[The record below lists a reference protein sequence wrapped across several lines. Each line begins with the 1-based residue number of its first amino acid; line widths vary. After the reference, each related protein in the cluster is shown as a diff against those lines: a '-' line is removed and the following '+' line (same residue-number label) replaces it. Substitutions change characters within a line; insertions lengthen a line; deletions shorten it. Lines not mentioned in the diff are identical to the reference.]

1 MNPGCPQKHRDQR
14 QRNKTRADAEDQGDA
29 TNDLSRD
36 REIGQKSRQ
45 AETLEKADGSGDGKD
60 ADLQPTMGEKERT
73 ARDAKSEGGIVG
85 VRVRGHI
92 RVLLLKAA
100 RGQPVCEGTYALRIM
115 TKMANIANDRLQ
127 FVRNTHMDL
136 FDQLRAFVATAQS
149 GSFTGAASQLGMSN
163 RLTSKYVA
171 ELEQRLGVRLFQR
184 TTRKVGLT
192 PAGADLLSRAPA
204 LLADLDDLLADV
216 SDSSKGLSG
225 VLRISAPITFGELYI
240 AGMLARFSELH
251 PGIAIDLRLSD
262 AFSDLAA
269 EGIDVAFRIGRFD
282 MASLKV
288 RRLGTFESLP
298 VASPD
303 YLARVGRPK
312 TPNDLAEHSCIVD
325 TNRRN
330 PKRWAFEHNGIQV
343 VAQIE
348 GRFHVNSAS
357 AAVDLARRGLGIAY
371 VPSFALSGAL
381 DRGELVR
388 LLESYAGERGDVAAI
403 YLEGRTLPQKVR
415 ALIDFAVLDFGTTR
429 SI

>member
-1 MNPGCPQKHRDQR
+1 MQI
-14 QRNKTRADAEDQGDA
+14 A
-29 TNDLSRD
+29 
-36 REIGQKSRQ
+36 
-45 AETLEKADGSGDGKD
+45 
-60 ADLQPTMGEKERT
+60 
-73 ARDAKSEGGIVG
+73 
-85 VRVRGHI
+85 
-92 RVLLLKAA
+92 LK
-100 RGQPVCEGTYALRIM
+100 M
-115 TKMANIANDRLQ
+115 TKIANDIPY
-127 FVRNTHMDL
+127 FVRNNRMDL

-149 GSFTGAASQLGMSN
+149 GSFTGAAAQLGMSN

-192 PAGADLLSRAPA
+192 PAGSDLLSRAPA
-204 LLADLDDLLADV
+204 LLDELDGLLADV

-251 PGIAIDLRLSD
+251 PGITIDLRLSD

-288 RRLGTFESLP
+288 RRLGAFESLP

-303 YLARVGRPK
+303 YLARVGRPE
-312 TPNDLAEHSCIVD
+312 TPNELSEHSCIVD

-330 PKRWAFEHNGIQV
+330 PKRWAFEQNGTQV

-357 AAVDLARRGLGIAY
+357 AAVDLTRRGLGIAY

-388 LLESYAGERGDVAAI
+388 LLESHAGERGDVAAV

-415 ALIDFAVLDFGTTR
+415 ALIDFAVGDFGNAGAYQPP
-429 SI
+429 